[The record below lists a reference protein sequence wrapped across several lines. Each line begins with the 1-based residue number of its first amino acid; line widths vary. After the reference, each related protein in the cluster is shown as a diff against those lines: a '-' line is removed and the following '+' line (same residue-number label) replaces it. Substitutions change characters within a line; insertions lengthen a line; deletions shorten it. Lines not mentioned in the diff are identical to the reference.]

1 MMQANETNED
11 ELMKNFNIRSLN
23 VKGVN
28 KQIYGAAISIN
39 PRDIIRKGQESDGY
53 SSVQVVTYKSD
64 LEDQPEAKLE
74 TKIFA
79 ETRDTRARNE
89 I

>member
-28 KQIYGAAISIN
+28 KQIYGASISIN
-39 PRDIIRKGQESDGY
+39 PRDVIRKG
-53 SSVQVVTYKSD
+53 
-64 LEDQPEAKLE
+64 
-74 TKIFA
+74 
-79 ETRDTRARNE
+79 
-89 I
+89 